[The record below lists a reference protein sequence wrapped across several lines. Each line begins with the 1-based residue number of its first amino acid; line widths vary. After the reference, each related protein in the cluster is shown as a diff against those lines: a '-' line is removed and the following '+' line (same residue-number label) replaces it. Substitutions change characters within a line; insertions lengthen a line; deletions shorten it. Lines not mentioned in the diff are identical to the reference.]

1 LAAIAADPDKA
12 EQDGVV
18 FLREFVRVEVVKG
31 KGSENAK
38 PDEKRAKT
46 DDKNENEDDAGR
58 DDPTQ
63 QGTEEDMMRDR
74 IKTRREEVLVIYDK
88 MPKARRHMLVLPVSE
103 IDGPE
108 SLKRFHLPVLRALH
122 ATAIKTVAMYVRAL
136 CHFVT
141 MKASDSL
148 LCL

>member
-74 IKTRREEVLVIYDK
+74 IKTRR
-88 MPKARRHMLVLPVSE
+88 RR
-103 IDGPE
+103 
-108 SLKRFHLPVLRALH
+108 
-122 ATAIKTVAMYVRAL
+122 
-136 CHFVT
+136 CW
-141 MKASDSL
+141 
-148 LCL
+148 